1 MGEASGTEVPGAGR
15 AVQFSIIHSPFSI
28 EKRGNQ
34 VKRPDYTIRRA
45 AERDAAAL
53 LDIYAPYIRDTVITF
68 EYDVPTAEE
77 FAARIG
83 ETAALHPY
91 LVCERDGR
99 PVGYAYAHRIRE
111 RAAYDWAA
119 ELSIYLAPE
128 AQGQGVGTALYQC
141 LTDLLVLQQMRVL
154 YGCVTLPN
162 GKSQKLHEKLGF
174 SLVGVWHGSGWKR
187 NGWHDVGWFEKRIGA
202 CCIPQPV
209 VPFEKLDRKK
219 IQACLHRYTEKLNY

>member
-1 MGEASGTEVPGAGR
+1 MEGH
-15 AVQFSIIHSPFSI
+15 F
-28 EKRGNQ
+28 
-34 VKRPDYTIRRA
+34 TIREA
-45 AERDAAAL
+45 VLGDAAAL
-53 LDIYAPYIRDTVITF
+53 LDIYAPYIKDTVITF

-91 LVCERDGR
+91 IVCERGGQI
-99 PVGYAYAHRIRE
+99 VGYAYAHRIRE

-219 IQACLHRYTEKLNY
+219 IQACLHRYKEKLNDGGLN

>member
-1 MGEASGTEVPGAGR
+1 MEEH
-15 AVQFSIIHSPFSI
+15 F
-28 EKRGNQ
+28 
-34 VKRPDYTIRRA
+34 TIREA
-45 AERDAAAL
+45 AESDAAAL
-53 LDIYAPYIRDTVITF
+53 LDIYAPYIRDTAITF

-77 FAARIG
+77 FVARIADILK
-83 ETAALHPY
+83 THPY
-91 LVCERDGR
+91 LVCEQDGK

-128 AQGQGVGTALYQC
+128 AQGQGVGTALYRC
-141 LTDLLVLQQMRVL
+141 LVDLLAMQNLRIL

-209 VPFEKLDRKK
+209 APFEKLDRKK
-219 IQACLHRYTEKLNY
+219 IQACLHRYTEKLNDGGLN

>member
-1 MGEASGTEVPGAGR
+1 M
-15 AVQFSIIHSPFSI
+15 
-28 EKRGNQ
+28 
-34 VKRPDYTIRRA
+34 KRPDYTIRQA

-91 LVCERDGR
+91 LVCERDGK

-209 VPFEKLDRKK
+209 APFEKLDRKK
-219 IQACLHRYTEKLNY
+219 IQACLHRYTEKLNDGGLN

>member
-1 MGEASGTEVPGAGR
+1 MEQHFVIRQA
-15 AVQFSIIHSPFSI
+15 AV
-28 EKRGNQ
+28 G
-34 VKRPDYTIRRA
+34 
-45 AERDAAAL
+45 DAAAL

-83 ETAALHPY
+83 ETVALHPY

-111 RAAYDWAA
+111 RAAYDWAT

-128 AQGQGVGTALYQC
+128 AQGQGVGTALYRC
-141 LTDLLVLQQMRVL
+141 LIDLLEQQRLRIL

-162 GKSQKLHEKLGF
+162 GKSQKLHEKLGC
-174 SLVGVWHGSGWKR
+174 SLGGVGHGSG
-187 NGWHDVGWFEKRIGA
+187 GTFGGGQGGGWFEKRLGGDGA
-202 CCIPQPV
+202 AQPV
-209 VPFEKLDRKK
+209 IPFPQLDRQK
-219 IQACLHRYTEKLNY
+219 IQECLQTYTEMLNDGGLN

>member
-1 MGEASGTEVPGAGR
+1 MEEH
-15 AVQFSIIHSPFSI
+15 F
-28 EKRGNQ
+28 
-34 VKRPDYTIRRA
+34 TIREA
-45 AERDAAAL
+45 AESDAAAL
-53 LDIYAPYIRDTVITF
+53 LDIYAPYIRDTAITF

-77 FAARIG
+77 FAARIADILK
-83 ETAALHPY
+83 THPY
-91 LVCERDGR
+91 LVCEQDGK
-99 PVGYAYAHRIRE
+99 PAGYAYAHRIRE

-128 AQGQGVGTALYQC
+128 AQGQGVGTALYRC
-141 LTDLLVLQQMRVL
+141 LIDLLAMQNLRIL

-219 IQACLHRYTEKLNY
+219 IQACLHRYTEKLNDGGLN

>member
-1 MGEASGTEVPGAGR
+1 MEEH
-15 AVQFSIIHSPFSI
+15 F
-28 EKRGNQ
+28 
-34 VKRPDYTIRRA
+34 TIREA
-45 AERDAAAL
+45 AESDAAAL
-53 LDIYAPYIRDTVITF
+53 LDIYAPYIRDTAITF

-77 FAARIG
+77 FAARIADILK
-83 ETAALHPY
+83 THPY
-91 LVCERDGR
+91 LVCEQDGK

-111 RAAYDWAA
+111 LAAYDWAA

-202 CCIPQPV
+202 CCMPQPV

-219 IQACLHRYTEKLNY
+219 IQACLHRYTEKLNDGGLN

>member
-1 MGEASGTEVPGAGR
+1 MEEH
-15 AVQFSIIHSPFSI
+15 F
-28 EKRGNQ
+28 
-34 VKRPDYTIRRA
+34 TIREA
-45 AERDAAAL
+45 AESDAAAL
-53 LDIYAPYIRDTVITF
+53 LDIYAPYIRDTAITF

-77 FAARIG
+77 FVARIADILK
-83 ETAALHPY
+83 THPY
-91 LVCERDGR
+91 LVCEQDGK

-219 IQACLHRYTEKLNY
+219 IQACLHRYTEKLNDGGLN

>member
-1 MGEASGTEVPGAGR
+1 MEEH
-15 AVQFSIIHSPFSI
+15 F
-28 EKRGNQ
+28 
-34 VKRPDYTIRRA
+34 TIREA
-45 AERDAAAL
+45 AGSDAAAL
-53 LDIYAPYIRDTVITF
+53 LDIYAPYIRDTAITF

-77 FAARIG
+77 FAARIADILK
-83 ETAALHPY
+83 THPY
-91 LVCERDGR
+91 LVCEQDGK
-99 PVGYAYAHRIRE
+99 PAGYAYAHRIRE
-111 RAAYDWAA
+111 RPAYDWAA

-128 AQGQGVGTALYQC
+128 AQGQGVGTALYRC
-141 LTDLLVLQQMRVL
+141 LVDLLAMQNLRIL

-202 CCIPQPV
+202 CCMPQPV

-219 IQACLHRYTEKLNY
+219 IQACLHRYTEKLNDGGLN

>member
-1 MGEASGTEVPGAGR
+1 M
-15 AVQFSIIHSPFSI
+15 
-28 EKRGNQ
+28 
-34 VKRPDYTIRRA
+34 KRPDYTIRRA

-219 IQACLHRYTEKLNY
+219 IQACLHRYTEKLNDGGLN

>member
-1 MGEASGTEVPGAGR
+1 MEGH
-15 AVQFSIIHSPFSI
+15 F
-28 EKRGNQ
+28 
-34 VKRPDYTIRRA
+34 TIREA
-45 AERDAAAL
+45 VLGDAAAL
-53 LDIYAPYIRDTVITF
+53 LDIYAPYIKDTVITF
-68 EYDVPTAEE
+68 EYNVPTAEE

-91 LVCERDGR
+91 IVCERGGQI
-99 PVGYAYAHRIRE
+99 VGYAYAHRIRE

-219 IQACLHRYTEKLNY
+219 IQACLHRYTEKLNDGGLN